1 MKSLLPGNR
10 YDHDQQR
17 SEGRRMGAA
26 VDPATPNS
34 LCRWTGEFGPLEE
47 AKKRLS
53 IIEPLSLLLI

>member
-1 MKSLLPGNR
+1 
-10 YDHDQQR
+10 
-17 SEGRRMGAA
+17 MGAA